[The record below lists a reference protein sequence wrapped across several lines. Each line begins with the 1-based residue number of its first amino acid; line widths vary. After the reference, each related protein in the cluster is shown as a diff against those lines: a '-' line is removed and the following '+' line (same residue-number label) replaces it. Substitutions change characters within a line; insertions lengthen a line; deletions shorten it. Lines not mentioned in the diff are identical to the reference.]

1 MMDLDSLIAS
11 AQRHKGDWV
20 ALAAESGVSY
30 SWLTKFAQGHIPNP
44 GIATLAKLTAAIE
57 RREQRQAA

>member
-1 MMDLDSLIAS
+1 MTDLYTLIAA

-20 ALAAESGVSY
+20 SLAAESGVSY

-44 GIATLAKLTAAIE
+44 GIGTLSKLTTAIQQ
-57 RREQRQAA
+57 REQRQAA